1 MKRLAWCLLYGFA
14 GLAQAAINDVTFH
27 GTLVSPPACTISDGK
42 TIEVEFRNVI
52 IDNINGDNFRQDVPY
67 TITCDPDVRDDAWE
81 MSLTWTGSQTPYDD
95 SAIETDVSGLLLNQ
109 PFHRYFADFL
119 ALWSMDNRV
128 LLNLASP
135 RHQLAKQRLVL
146 LAKCCFL
153 FHLTVSIS
161 NFPTVYPTRSTIDR
175 FKRIFPHSPRVN
187 ADLSSSS
194 WQTSR
199 RNYCDHALEEYV
211 DKIFVDEAVNELQTI
226 QDMLRWSVSRF
237 SAANIWYGHGT
248 DNPWD
253 EAVQLVLPSL
263 YLPLDIPEDMRT
275 ARLTS
280 SEKHRIVER
289 VIRRVN
295 ERIPVAYLTNKA
307 WFCGH
312 EFYVDERVLVPRSP
326 IGELINNKFAG
337 LISKQ
342 PQHILDMCTGS
353 GCIAIACAYAFPE
366 AEVDAVDISP
376 DALAVAEQNIEEHGL
391 IHNVIPIRSDLFRDL
406 PKVQYDLIVTNP
418 PYVDAED
425 MSDLPNEYRHEPELG
440 LASGTDGLKLTRR
453 ILGNAADYLADDGV
467 LICEVGN
474 SMVHLMEQ
482 YPDVPFTWL
491 EFDNGGDGVFMLTKE
506 QLIAAREHFAIY
518 KD

>member
-1 MKRLAWCLLYGFA
+1 M
-14 GLAQAAINDVTFH
+14 
-27 GTLVSPPACTISDGK
+27 
-42 TIEVEFRNVI
+42 
-52 IDNINGDNFRQDVPY
+52 
-67 TITCDPDVRDDAWE
+67 
-81 MSLTWTGSQTPYDD
+81 
-95 SAIETDVSGLLLNQ
+95 
-109 PFHRYFADFL
+109 
-119 ALWSMDNRV
+119 
-128 LLNLASP
+128 
-135 RHQLAKQRLVL
+135 
-146 LAKCCFL
+146 
-153 FHLTVSIS
+153 
-161 NFPTVYPTRSTIDR
+161 
-175 FKRIFPHSPRVN
+175 
-187 ADLSSSS
+187 
-194 WQTSR
+194 
-199 RNYCDHALEEYV
+199 
-211 DKIFVDEAVNELQTI
+211 DKIFVDEAVNELHTI

-326 IGELINNKFAG
+326 IGELINNHFDG
-337 LISKQ
+337 LINHQ

-366 AEVDAVDISP
+366 AEVDAVDIST
-376 DALAVAEQNIEEHGL
+376 DALAVTEHNIEEHGL
-391 IHNVIPIRSDLFRDL
+391 IHHVTPIRSD
-406 PKVQYDLIVTNP
+406 QYDLIVTNP

-440 LASGTDGLKLTRR
+440 LASGSDGLKLTRR
-453 ILGNAADYLADDGV
+453 ILACAPDYLTDDGV

-474 SMVHLMEQ
+474 SMVHLIEQ

-491 EFDNGGDGVFMLTKE
+491 EFDNGGDGVFMLTKA
-506 QLIAAREHFAIY
+506 QLLDAREYFSIY

>member
-1 MKRLAWCLLYGFA
+1 MKRFALCLFGCYCGI
-14 GLAQAAINDVTFH
+14 AQAADSDITFH
-27 GTLVSPPACTISDGK
+27 GTLVSPPACAISDGK
-42 TIEVEFRNVI
+42 TVEVEFRDVI
-52 IDNINGDNFRQDVPY
+52 IDNINGNNFRQNVPY

-81 MSLTWTGSQTPYDD
+81 MTLSWTGSQTSYDNA
-95 SAIETDVSGLLLNQ
+95 AIETNVTGLGIELQQNGQ
-109 PFHRYFADFL
+109 PFTL
-119 ALWSMDNRV
+119 GTPLKI
-128 LLNLASP
+128 NLSTPPTLQAVPVKASD
-135 RHQLAKQRLVL
+135 A
-146 LAKCCFL
+146 
-153 FHLTVSIS
+153 S
-161 NFPTVYPTRSTIDR
+161 
-175 FKRIFPHSPRVN
+175 
-187 ADLSSSS
+187 LSEG
-194 WQTSR
+194 T
-199 RNYCDHALEEYV
+199 
-211 DKIFVDEAVNELQTI
+211 
-226 QDMLRWSVSRF
+226 F
-237 SAANIWYGHGT
+237 SAWATLQVDY
-248 DNPWD
+248 
-253 EAVQLVLPSL
+253 Q
-263 YLPLDIPEDMRT
+263 
-275 ARLTS
+275 
-280 SEKHRIVER
+280 
-289 VIRRVN
+289 
-295 ERIPVAYLTNKA
+295 PVAYLTNRA